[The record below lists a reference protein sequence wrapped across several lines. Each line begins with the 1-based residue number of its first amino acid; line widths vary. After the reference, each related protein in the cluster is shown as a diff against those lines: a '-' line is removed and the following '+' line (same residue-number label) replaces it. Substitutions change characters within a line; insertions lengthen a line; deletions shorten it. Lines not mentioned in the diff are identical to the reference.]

1 MVLFFSQIWRD
12 QSFDVGLL
20 ECLSNIPM
28 TAPSKFYK
36 LVQNGAN
43 LMELIHGTFQTYP
56 RFFQKFMLG
65 LLVIFLVIDMNSLEK
80 TSLRRGEVGKRGEK
94 DMLLSYFL
102 WVTRSNNST
111 IASYAFLLS

>member
-1 MVLFFSQIWRD
+1 
-12 QSFDVGLL
+12 
-20 ECLSNIPM
+20 
-28 TAPSKFYK
+28 
-36 LVQNGAN
+36 
-43 LMELIHGTFQTYP
+43 MESLYGTFKTYLG
-56 RFFQKFMLG
+56 FFQENYARAII
-65 LLVIFLVIDMNSLEK
+65 VIFLVIDMNSLEK

>member
-1 MVLFFSQIWRD
+1 
-12 QSFDVGLL
+12 
-20 ECLSNIPM
+20 M

-36 LVQNGAN
+36 LA
-43 LMELIHGTFQTYP
+43 
-56 RFFQKFMLG
+56 MLEKWCKLDKIITQHFPNISRIFSKKIMVG

-80 TSLRRGEVGKRGEK
+80 TSLRRREVGKRGEK